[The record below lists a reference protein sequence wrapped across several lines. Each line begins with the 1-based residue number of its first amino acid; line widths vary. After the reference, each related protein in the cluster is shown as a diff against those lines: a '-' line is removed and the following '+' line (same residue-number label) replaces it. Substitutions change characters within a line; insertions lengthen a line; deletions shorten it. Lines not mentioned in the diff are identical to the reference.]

1 MTSFQLLLLGRRVK
15 NILGLVRDK
24 GVEASSNTVTIS
36 GRHARAQEFLSF
48 PKAGWIS
55 LADCKPAEVSLSLS
69 MGAVVSYFLLRRAA
83 DGIQRADFRNLSKES
98 FALYKKSYGREG
110 EVSVER
116 DLFFSLQV

>member
-36 GRHARAQEFLSF
+36 DRHARAQEFLSF

-55 LADCKPAEVSLSLS
+55 LADCKPAQVSLSLS
-69 MGAVVSYFLLRRAA
+69 MG
-83 DGIQRADFRNLSKES
+83 LS
-98 FALYKKSYGREG
+98 FPIF
-110 EVSVER
+110 
-116 DLFFSLQV
+116 FFSEQLMEFNVQISVI